1 MLPKWTATYVKRD
14 NSSKRKE
21 IDVYAET
28 IFQAWY
34 NSMCLIQIIE
44 KTEEFDIK
52 RVIPKKDV

>member
-1 MLPKWTATYVKRD
+1 MLPKWTATYVRRD
-14 NSSKRKE
+14 DKSDRKQ

-52 RVIPKKDV
+52 RVIPKRDD